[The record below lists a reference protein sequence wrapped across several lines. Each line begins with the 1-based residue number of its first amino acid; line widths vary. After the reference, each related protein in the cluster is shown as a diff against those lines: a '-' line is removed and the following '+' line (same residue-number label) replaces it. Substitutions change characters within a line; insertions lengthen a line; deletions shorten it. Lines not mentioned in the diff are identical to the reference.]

1 LLAAGIPAARGAGL
15 TVDRIVI
22 DAREKLS
29 FGDASGAA
37 AVDMETFDIW
47 SACANAGLPFAALR
61 TVSDEAGCDLPD
73 FNRAHDATGRVDAAR
88 MAAAMLARPVAATRF
103 LANLRPVMRSF
114 RRGLKAVLD
123 APLA

>member
-1 LLAAGIPAARGAGL
+1 L